1 MSPQAQAAAFVDD
14 LNRVILFP
22 TILLLM
28 GVAFLV
34 FVWGCAEYLMNADS
48 DQARE
53 DGKKHILYGV
63 IGLVIMTSAY
73 ALLAIGTGT
82 FGLSRQLNCADNPSA
97 SGCANAFDI

>member
-1 MSPQAQAAAFVDD
+1 
-14 LNRVILFP
+14 
-22 TILLLM
+22 
-28 GVAFLV
+28 
-34 FVWGCAEYLMNADS
+34 MNADS